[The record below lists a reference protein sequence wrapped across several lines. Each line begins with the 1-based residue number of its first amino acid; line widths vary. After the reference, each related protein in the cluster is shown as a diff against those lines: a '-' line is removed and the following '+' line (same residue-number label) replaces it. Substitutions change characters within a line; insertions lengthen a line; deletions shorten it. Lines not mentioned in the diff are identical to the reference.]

1 MVKNVKNFD
10 SYLKYDPKNEDVT
23 IAVAMSGGVDSS
35 TVAYLLKAQG
45 YNIIG
50 VTMRVWTSGS
60 ECSKVADLSDAK
72 KVCDDLGIEH
82 HMIHL
87 EDDFKDAVVNTFV
100 NDYMEGRTP
109 NPCMVC
115 NRYIKFGKL
124 VETALGLGADFMAT
138 GHYAKIENGL
148 LKIGDDPNKDQVYF
162 LSQMKK
168 ENIKKLIFPIGDLEK
183 PQVRELAENLGIR
196 VYAKKESQEICFVED
211 GKLGEFLNELTDGK
225 ATREGEIV
233 TTNGKVIGKHRGVS
247 FYTIGQRKGLGIS
260 YPTPLYVVQIDSKK
274 NCLVVGNN
282 EELFSSYLIANNIN
296 FLGCEKI
303 EDLKDMKLRVKT
315 RSRDKFHP
323 CTVKVLE
330 NDKIK
335 VDFTEEKVRAITPG
349 QGAVLYNYNG
359 EVMASGFI
367 VK

>member
-1 MVKNVKNFD
+1 MVKNLD
-10 SYLKYDPKNEDVT
+10 SYLKYDPKNENVT

-35 TVAYLLKAQG
+35 TVAYLLKKQG
-45 YNIIG
+45 YKVFGI
-50 VTMRVWTSGS
+50 TMEVWTSGS
-60 ECSKVADLSDAK
+60 ACSTNIDLSDAK
-72 KVCDDLGIEH
+72 KVCDDLGIDH

-87 EDDFKDAVVNTFV
+87 GEEFKDIVVDSFV

-115 NRYIKFGKL
+115 NRHIKFGRL
-124 VETALGLGADFMAT
+124 VELALSHGADFIAT

-162 LSQMKK
+162 LSQMRK
-168 ENIKKLIFPIGDLEK
+168 ENIKKLMFPIGDLEK
-183 PQVRELAENLGIR
+183 PQVRELAELLNIR
-196 VYAKKESQEICFVED
+196 VYAKKDSQEICFVED

-225 ATREGEIV
+225 ASSEGDIV
-233 TTNGKVIGKHRGVS
+233 TTDGKVIGKHRGIS
-247 FYTIGQRKGLGIS
+247 FYTVGQRKGLGIS
-260 YPTPLYVVQIDSKK
+260 YPTPLYVIQIDGK
-274 NCLVVGNN
+274 NNRLIVGNN
-282 EELFSSYLIANNIN
+282 EELFSSYLIANKIN
-296 FLGCEKI
+296 LLGCETI
-303 EDLKDMKLRVKT
+303 EELKNMKLKAKT

-335 VDFTEEKVRAITPG
+335 IDFTEEKVRAITPG
-349 QGAVLYNYNG
+349 QGVVLYNYDG